1 MARLCQWLL
10 AAVALSL
17 ALAGAA
23 AATAPG
29 TRPRGVRLALGRP
42 GELLVRW
49 LTAAPMAAP
58 ACIEMVPE
66 QTKQQQ
72 QQQGRQPSGGPDW
85 ADRRQLVGGAGG
97 GRLEPPCSGV
107 GVGAC
112 GAEPHVLCGSS
123 SPFVE
128 PSLGWPTMWLHEVAW
143 AGWGAGAYSYRCGS
157 AADGWSGWRR
167 ARLDPGLLPP
177 PWADGQGRPV
187 EQVEVLVF
195 GDLGLARGLAL
206 PDLVAAAQQ
215 GGDAAQGGPAAA
227 LHLGDLAYD
236 LQDAHGAH
244 AVSFLDSID
253 PLASALPYLTV
264 PGNHESHFGFAH
276 YRALFGPPPALASGS
291 ARGLYYSFD
300 LGPVHL
306 LAYNTEAFFFPES
319 FVEQDMREMVDWM
332 RRDLQAAA
340 ANREAVPWIVAAG
353 HRPMYCARTG
363 AAGRCSW
370 EAEASRRGLPSKCPG
385 DNPRACRSTGSSSSF
400 PVEALFHEFGVDLAL
415 YGHVHAYERM
425 RDVFELTPGGAAGLP
440 GVECEAPTATVH
452 VTTGGAG
459 NREMRSAGAPPPRGP
474 CNATAPWCVFQSG
487 SAPALGQAHDFG
499 YGRLQVANTTH
510 LRWSQYS
517 STAGS
522 TAGFVDDW
530 WLVVPRHGP
539 FGSHV
544 PQGAAAAAA

>member
-332 RRDLQAAA
+332 RRDLQVRPRRPPPTARPCHGSSPPGTGRCIAHALAPRGGAPGRRRPHAAA
-340 ANREAVPWIVAAG
+340 CPANAPG
-353 HRPMYCARTG
+353 TT
-363 AAGRCSW
+363 
-370 EAEASRRGLPSKCPG
+370 RGLVG
-385 DNPRACRSTGSSSSF
+385 
-400 PVEALFHEFGVDLAL
+400 
-415 YGHVHAYERM
+415 
-425 RDVFELTPGGAAGLP
+425 
-440 GVECEAPTATVH
+440 
-452 VTTGGAG
+452 
-459 NREMRSAGAPPPRGP
+459 PPAR
-474 CNATAPWCVFQSG
+474 
-487 SAPALGQAHDFG
+487 APAFQWRPCFTSL
-499 YGRLQVANTTH
+499 
-510 LRWSQYS
+510 
-517 STAGS
+517 GS
-522 TAGFVDDW
+522 TWRCMATCTPMSACGMC
-530 WLVVPRHGP
+530 LN
-539 FGSHV
+539 
-544 PQGAAAAAA
+544 